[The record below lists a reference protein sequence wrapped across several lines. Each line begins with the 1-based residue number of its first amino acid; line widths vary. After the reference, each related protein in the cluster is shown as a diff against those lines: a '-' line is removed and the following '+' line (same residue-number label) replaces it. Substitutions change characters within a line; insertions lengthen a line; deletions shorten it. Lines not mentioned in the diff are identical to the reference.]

1 MSFIEDCVAG
11 KAVKEDVDE
20 YIDRWTSIT
29 SNGES
34 HVSLRGFL
42 GMYVHEYELFLL
54 CESNLEEII
63 ENRKKGN

>member
-29 SNGES
+29 GKGES
-34 HVSLRGFL
+34 HVSLRDFL
-42 GMYVHEYELFLL
+42 GMSVNEYEWFLL
-54 CESNLEEII
+54 CESNLENII
-63 ENRKKGN
+63 DNRKNGV